1 MPQGWESLCAG
12 RLLDGD
18 HLAVDPSVRQ
28 GPLRPAEFFELG
40 HAGESVPL
48 IGELLG
54 ARVGDPGS
62 PLLIELAPARTARP
76 CTPPPLG
83 PPARAP
89 RRAPSAP
96 AARGGWPTGWRARP
110 DPAPRQRCRARTPRR
125 IARARTGEPPTG
137 SGRSRGAA
145 PAGSGTGHRPPHRY
159 RPGR

>member
-62 PLLIELAPARTARP
+62 PLLIELATASP
-76 CTPPPLG
+76 EEP
-83 PPARAP
+83 RAAG
-89 RRAPSAP
+89 APGAGGAQGSAEAP
-96 AARGGWPTGWRARP
+96 AA
-110 DPAPRQRCRARTPRR
+110 
-125 IARARTGEPPTG
+125 
-137 SGRSRGAA
+137 
-145 PAGSGTGHRPPHRY
+145 PPH
-159 RPGR
+159 

>member
-62 PLLIELAPARTARP
+62 PLLIELA
-76 CTPPPLG
+76 TPG
-83 PPARAP
+83 
-89 RRAPSAP
+89 
-96 AARGGWPTGWRARP
+96 
-110 DPAPRQRCRARTPRR
+110 PRQRCRARTPRR